1 MKFDLEKINE
11 LYGENAIYEIK
22 DHIEDITSN
31 MCFLASIGFTDIYG
45 ILEMNPYMFICPP
58 TTFKNKVNKLLDKL
72 GFDYLEKLDNDIS
85 LWGEL
90 DD

>member
-1 MKFDLEKINE
+1 MKLDLEKINE
-11 LYGENAIYEIK
+11 LYGQDAVYVIK
-22 DHIEDITSN
+22 DHIEDISSN
-31 MCFLASIGFTDIYG
+31 MSFLASIGFSNIYDVLA
-45 ILEMNPYMFICPP
+45 INPYMFICTPVL
-58 TTFKNKVNKLLDKL
+58 FKNKVNKLIDKL